1 VARAIVVAAFAV
13 TFGLGCVVALGVGA
27 HPGSVPGPDRPHA
40 PVTTPAPASARPAE
54 AVTRPDPAATTRRQD
69 PQDPQDRPGTAA
81 HRRAGRE
88 LATHRALQHIPWHRG
103 GVSIRLVGAAGG
115 KAVLE
120 VEAPDIVADRLG
132 WRAFL
137 RRFHDDGRSY
147 VARLLVDPVRAH
159 PRGGR

>member
-1 VARAIVVAAFAV
+1 VSRAIVVTAFAV

-27 HPGSVPGPDRPHA
+27 HPGSVPGPDGPHA
-40 PVTTPAPASARPAE
+40 PGTPPAPASSRPAE
-54 AVTRPDPAATTRRQD
+54 AGTQADPAAIARRQD
-69 PQDPQDRPGTAA
+69 PQDRSGTAA

-88 LATHRALQHIPWHRG
+88 IATHRALQHVPWHRG

-120 VEAPDIVADRLG
+120 VEGPDIAADRLG

-147 VARLLVDPVRAH
+147 VVRLLVDPVRAH